1 MNTYAALSY
10 EYKIFKRRFQVFE
23 DIEIG
28 DKIFQSTEDDILC
41 LDKKCFYQG
50 IVRIWKGE
58 NRTYTMIYLNAL
70 FDKYIQFLKAINEF
84 IERNSRAIIETIV
97 SDAIDLNATVL
108 SGLETLMETYGD
120 YADLIEL
127 HEKIRNIFRVF
138 KVSTTISNSR
148 VITPRYY

>member
-10 EYKIFKRRFQVFE
+10 EYKILKRKFQVFE
-23 DIEIG
+23 DIEVG
-28 DKIFQSTEDDILC
+28 DKIFQSGEDDLLY

-50 IVRIWKGE
+50 VVRIWKGE
-58 NRTYTMIYLNAL
+58 NRSYTMIYLNAL
-70 FDKYIQFLKAINEF
+70 FDEYIQFLKAINEF
-84 IERNSRAIIETIV
+84 IEHNSRIVVETV
-97 SDAIDLNATVL
+97 VLGAIDLNATVL
-108 SGLETLMETYGD
+108 TGLETLMETYGG

-127 HEKIRNIFRVF
+127 HEKVRNIFRVF

>member
-10 EYKIFKRRFQVFE
+10 EYKIFKRKFQVFE
-23 DIEIG
+23 DIEVG
-28 DKIFQSTEDDILC
+28 DKIYQNTEDDLLY
-41 LDKKCFYQG
+41 LDKKSFYQG

-58 NRTYTMIYLNAL
+58 NRSYTMIYLNAL

-84 IERNSRAIIETIV
+84 IERDNRATLEDIIAHVIELNV
-97 SDAIDLNATVL
+97 SIL

-120 YADLIEL
+120 YAELIEL
-127 HEKIRNIFRVF
+127 HEKVRNIFRVF

-148 VITPRYY
+148 VINPRYY